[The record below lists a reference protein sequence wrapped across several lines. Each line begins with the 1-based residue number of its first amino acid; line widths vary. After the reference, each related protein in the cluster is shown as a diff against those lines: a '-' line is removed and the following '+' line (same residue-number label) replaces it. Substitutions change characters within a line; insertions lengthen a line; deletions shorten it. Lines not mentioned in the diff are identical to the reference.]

1 MMGLYMPKFMFNT
14 HFDDEIEDNSNK
26 DAHRNEQEIE
36 KEVEPTFSLQELEDQ
51 KAIEY
56 KRGLQEG
63 KAQMLTGIE
72 KETANILDIIS
83 SKVITLNE
91 RHKEW
96 ADTINKDA
104 IKLTRVIVKKLAPRM
119 MKEWDFHEIEDAIT
133 EAFKFLSNE
142 PRVLIRVSER
152 AHEPIE
158 TEITRITS
166 NAGFQGK
173 IQVIGDRL
181 INNGD
186 CSISWDAGSLEKS
199 LEETWSTIDKII
211 DNVMAGETNRK
222 TTSNDRSYKAN

>member
-1 MMGLYMPKFMFNT
+1 MPKFMFNT
-14 HFDDEIEDNSNK
+14 HFDDDIEENSK
-26 DAHRNEQEIE
+26 KEALQNEQEIE
-36 KEVEPTFSLQELEDQ
+36 KEIEPTFSLQELQDQ

-63 KAQMLTGIE
+63 QAQMLTGIE
-72 KETANILDIIS
+72 KETANILDMIS
-83 SKVITLNE
+83 SKVMVLSE

-96 ADTINKDA
+96 SETINKDA
-104 IKLTRVIVKKLAPRM
+104 VKLTRVIMQKLAPRM
-119 MKEWDFHEIEDAIT
+119 MKEWELHEIENTIK

-158 TEITRITS
+158 TAIARITS
-166 NAGFQGK
+166 KAGFQGDV
-173 IQVIGDRL
+173 QVLGDQL

-199 LEETWSTIDKII
+199 LEETWSNIDKII
-211 DNVMAGETNRK
+211 DNVLAERTAC
-222 TTSNDRSYKAN
+222 KAAISDSSQHVD

>member
-1 MMGLYMPKFMFNT
+1 MLKFMFNT
-14 HFDDEIEDNSNK
+14 HFDDEIEDKLKK
-26 DAHRNEQEIE
+26 DMPQNEQEIE
-36 KEVEPTFSLQELEDQ
+36 KEIEPTFSRQELEDQ

-63 KAQMLTGIE
+63 KAQMLMGIE
-72 KETANILDIIS
+72 KETANILDMIS

-91 RHKEW
+91 KHKEW
-96 ADTINKDA
+96 TETINKDA
-104 IKLTRVIVKKLAPRM
+104 VKLTQVIMQKLAPRI
-119 MKEWDFHEIEDAIT
+119 MKEWEFHEIEDTIK

-142 PRVLIRVSER
+142 PRVIIRVSER

-166 NAGFQGK
+166 NAGFQGD
-173 IQVIGDRL
+173 IQVIGDQL

-186 CSISWDAGSLEKS
+186 CAISWDAGSLEKS

-211 DNVMAGETNRK
+211 DNVIAEENDSK
-222 TTSNDRSYKAN
+222 TTTKDHSHVTT

>member
-1 MMGLYMPKFMFNT
+1 MPKFMFNT
-14 HFDDEIEDNSNK
+14 HFDDDIEENNK
-26 DAHRNEQEIE
+26 KEFLQNEQEIE
-36 KEVEPTFSLQELEDQ
+36 KEIEPTFSLQELQDQ

-63 KAQMLTGIE
+63 QAQMLTGIE
-72 KETANILDIIS
+72 KETANILDMVS
-83 SKVITLNE
+83 SKVMTLSE

-96 ADTINKDA
+96 AETVNKDA
-104 IKLTRVIVKKLAPRM
+104 VKLTRVIMQKLAPRM
-119 MKEWDFHEIEDAIT
+119 MKEWELHEIEETIK

-158 TEITRITS
+158 TEIARITS
-166 NAGFQGK
+166 KAGFQGDV
-173 IQVIGDRL
+173 QVLGDQL

-199 LEETWSTIDKII
+199 LEETWSNIDKII
-211 DNVMAGETNRK
+211 DNVLAERTAC
-222 TTSNDRSYKAN
+222 TTAISDSSQQED

>member
-1 MMGLYMPKFMFNT
+1 MPKFMFNT
-14 HFDDEIEDNSNK
+14 HFDDDIEENSK
-26 DAHRNEQEIE
+26 KEALQNEQEIE
-36 KEVEPTFSLQELEDQ
+36 KEIEPTFSLQELQDQ

-63 KAQMLTGIE
+63 QAQMLTGIE
-72 KETANILDIIS
+72 KETANILDMIS
-83 SKVITLNE
+83 SKVMVLSE

-96 ADTINKDA
+96 AETINKDA
-104 IKLTRVIVKKLAPRM
+104 VKLTRVIMQKLAPRM
-119 MKEWDFHEIEDAIT
+119 MKEWELHEIEDTIK

-158 TEITRITS
+158 TAIARITS
-166 NAGFQGK
+166 KAGFQGDV
-173 IQVIGDRL
+173 QVLGDQS

-199 LEETWSTIDKII
+199 LEETWSNIDKII
-211 DNVMAGETNRK
+211 DNVLAERTAC
-222 TTSNDRSYKAN
+222 KAAISDSSQHVD

>member
-1 MMGLYMPKFMFNT
+1 MFNT
-14 HFDDEIEDNSNK
+14 HFDDDIEENSK
-26 DAHRNEQEIE
+26 KEALQNEQEIE
-36 KEVEPTFSLQELEDQ
+36 KEIEPTFSLQELQDQ

-63 KAQMLTGIE
+63 QAQMLTGIE
-72 KETANILDIIS
+72 KETANILDMIS
-83 SKVITLNE
+83 SKMMVLSE

-96 ADTINKDA
+96 AETINKDA
-104 IKLTRVIVKKLAPRM
+104 VKLTRVIMQKLAPRM
-119 MKEWDFHEIEDAIT
+119 MKEWELHEIENTIK

-158 TEITRITS
+158 TAIARITS
-166 NAGFQGK
+166 KAGFQGDV
-173 IQVIGDRL
+173 QVLGDQL

-199 LEETWSTIDKII
+199 LEETWSNIDKII
-211 DNVMAGETNRK
+211 DNVLAERTACKGAI
-222 TTSNDRSYKAN
+222 SDSSQHVD

>member
-1 MMGLYMPKFMFNT
+1 MPKFMFNT
-14 HFDDEIEDNSNK
+14 HFDDDIEENSK
-26 DAHRNEQEIE
+26 KEALQNEQEIE
-36 KEVEPTFSLQELEDQ
+36 KEIEPTFSLQELQDQ

-63 KAQMLTGIE
+63 QAQMLKGIE
-72 KETANILDIIS
+72 KETANILDMIS
-83 SKVITLNE
+83 SKVMVLSE

-96 ADTINKDA
+96 AETINKDA
-104 IKLTRVIVKKLAPRM
+104 VKLTRVIMQKLAPRM
-119 MKEWDFHEIEDAIT
+119 MKEWELHEIENTIK

-158 TEITRITS
+158 TAIARITS
-166 NAGFQGK
+166 KAGFQGDV
-173 IQVIGDRL
+173 QVLGDQL

-199 LEETWSTIDKII
+199 LEETWSNIDKII
-211 DNVMAGETNRK
+211 DNVLAERTAC
-222 TTSNDRSYKAN
+222 KAAISDSSQHVD

>member
-1 MMGLYMPKFMFNT
+1 MPKFMFNT
-14 HFDDEIEDNSNK
+14 HFDDDIEENSK
-26 DAHRNEQEIE
+26 KEALQNEQEIE
-36 KEVEPTFSLQELEDQ
+36 KEIEPTFSLQELQDQ

-63 KAQMLTGIE
+63 QAQMLTGIE
-72 KETANILDIIS
+72 KETANILDMIS
-83 SKVITLNE
+83 SKVMVLSE

-96 ADTINKDA
+96 AETINKDA
-104 IKLTRVIVKKLAPRM
+104 VKLTRVIMQKLAPRM
-119 MKEWDFHEIEDAIT
+119 MKEWELHEIENTIK

-158 TEITRITS
+158 TAIARITS
-166 NAGFQGK
+166 KAGFQGDV
-173 IQVIGDRL
+173 QVLGDQL

-199 LEETWSTIDKII
+199 LEETWSNIDKII
-211 DNVMAGETNRK
+211 DNVLAERTAC
-222 TTSNDRSYKAN
+222 KAAISDSSQHVD

>member
-1 MMGLYMPKFMFNT
+1 MPKFMFNT
-14 HFDDEIEDNSNK
+14 HFDDDIEENSK
-26 DAHRNEQEIE
+26 KEALQNEQEIE
-36 KEVEPTFSLQELEDQ
+36 KEIEPTFSLQELQDQ

-63 KAQMLTGIE
+63 QAQMLTGIE
-72 KETANILDIIS
+72 KETANILDMIS
-83 SKVITLNE
+83 SKVMVLSE

-96 ADTINKDA
+96 AETINKDA
-104 IKLTRVIVKKLAPRM
+104 VKLTRVIMQKLAPRM
-119 MKEWDFHEIEDAIT
+119 MKEGELHEIEDTIK

-158 TEITRITS
+158 TAIARITS
-166 NAGFQGK
+166 KAGFQGDV
-173 IQVIGDRL
+173 QVLGDQL

-199 LEETWSTIDKII
+199 LEETWSNIDKII
-211 DNVMAGETNRK
+211 DNVLAERTAC
-222 TTSNDRSYKAN
+222 KAAISDSSQHVD